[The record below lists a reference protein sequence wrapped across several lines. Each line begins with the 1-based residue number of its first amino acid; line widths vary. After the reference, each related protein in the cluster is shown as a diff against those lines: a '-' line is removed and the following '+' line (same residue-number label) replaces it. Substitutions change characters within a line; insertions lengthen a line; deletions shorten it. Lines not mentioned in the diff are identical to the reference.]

1 MKLRSS
7 RRHGVAALALA
18 LVEDGVLGL
27 EDDVT
32 TPTFRRDSSA
42 ARQVVLMADA
52 MLTSDAAW
60 AALSGSTW
68 AVLCP
73 RPSRPSRPRAL
84 AAQ

>member
-32 TPTFRRDSSA
+32 THLPARFERRAAGRPHGRRD
-42 ARQVVLMADA
+42 ADQRCR
-52 MLTSDAAW
+52 L
-60 AALSGSTW
+60 GSPERSNLGSF
-68 AVLCP
+68 VP
-73 RPSRPSRPRAL
+73 PP
-84 AAQ
+84 

>member
-32 TPTFRRDSSA
+32 THLPADLSA

-60 AALSGSTW
+60 AALSGATW